1 MQLSEFK
8 NRIQQIRE
16 PLEQLLDLFSAMP
29 LSVLKTIALAQNQW
43 VGPTE
48 GEVVGEPSFL
58 IDEEGTPCIVYYT
71 NLGGTG
77 YIAVDEDLLQDINQ
91 FNTDFDIS
99 IFEK

>member
-1 MQLSEFK
+1 MNFSEFK
-8 NRIQQIRE
+8 SNIAKLRE
-16 PLEQLLDLFSAMP
+16 PLEELQDLFSAMP
-29 LSVLKTIALAQNQW
+29 LSVLKTIALSQNQW
-43 VGPTE
+43 VGPE
-48 GEVVGEPSFL
+48 SGEVVGEPSFL